1 MHEAKAFVCWTNLIK
16 YRRREPVWYKNICP
30 ILIWSTSSNT
40 IWESMSML
48 RRMILWEF
56 IYSTMD
62 SLDSLLESNKYLL
75 LIFGFIF
82 RFSKFCQKGT
92 QTQSKQS
99 MTNLCIWQITAL
111 INRIKN
117 INQTMTKM
125 PVMDTNGLNKLL
137 NIEINR
143 NCLNL
148 YKLERSLNALWT
160 YLRKKGINT
169 DKIWENITDLVIKTI
184 IW

>member
-1 MHEAKAFVCWTNLIK
+1 
-16 YRRREPVWYKNICP
+16 
-30 ILIWSTSSNT
+30 
-40 IWESMSML
+40 
-48 RRMILWEF
+48 
-56 IYSTMD
+56 
-62 SLDSLLESNKYLL
+62 
-75 LIFGFIF
+75 
-82 RFSKFCQKGT
+82 
-92 QTQSKQS
+92 
-99 MTNLCIWQITAL
+99 
-111 INRIKN
+111 
-117 INQTMTKM
+117 
-125 PVMDTNGLNKLL
+125 MDTNGLNKLL